1 MRNKVIT
8 CLFFFL
14 SLFFPSCPVYAD
26 SFVAIVNP
34 VRGRDTWVNKDINL
48 LTRHIGPITK
58 RNLSAT
64 WLLQYDALK
73 DKEIVEVLK
82 KLPKNQELGLF
93 LEVSEPL
100 ATDAFVPY
108 IRGSGSWARP
118 DKVFFSGY
126 SIAQRKRLVDR
137 SVRTFEA
144 EFGYMPKSVG
154 AWYIDAFTLSYLHDQ
169 YGITSSVLCSDQY
182 STDTY
187 ETWGKY
193 FGFPYYPSRRNT
205 QIPGSSEK
213 GTLPVVV
220 IQWAQRDPVRSYGLG
235 VAQSTYSMQVND
247 YIGHHQLPHSY
258 FQKLF
263 ETYLN
268 SGNSVNQATIGL
280 EVGTESAF
288 LPEYNDQLEIVSKD
302 SNLIGARVVTMNDF
316 SEWMKRNI
324 PTNSNYSLSTTDFF
338 DPNMWVLWWMTP
350 YYRVKIYKNGNTLS
364 IQDLKIYDELYTT
377 IDDFDPDSRE
387 VLYRSVPNKIDELLF
402 HNAVKL
408 TDSLISQKT
417 EKNND
422 QLKLTFTTKEGEGT
436 ILFTTQSIA
445 INNKEFFSW
454 ERDYKKEKSSLSQEL
469 VRNSLISIKK
479 FDPPVFI
486 KYSHLDDGSYAGIPV
501 DSTSILGIKTPN
513 HAGTFSFSFQTSV
526 RFKSFPPIPSLDIQY
541 LTSPYYQ
548 AQAYIT
554 LSKPEKAVPRETYS
568 IKEVEGM
575 EEKGWVR
582 EFENDALQA
591 WKRR

>member
-1 MRNKVIT
+1 MRNKVIIS
-8 CLFFFL
+8 LFFFL
-14 SLFFPSCPVYAD
+14 MFFFTSTPLYAD
-26 SFVAIVNP
+26 AFVTIVNP

-48 LTRHIGPITK
+48 FINHITPITNK
-58 RNLSAT
+58 NLSAT
-64 WLLQYDALK
+64 WLIQYDALK
-73 DKEIVEVLK
+73 DKQIVEVLR

-93 LEVSEPL
+93 LEVSELL

-108 IRGSGSWARP
+108 VRGDGSWARP

-126 SIAQRKRLVDR
+126 SIAHRKRLVDR

-144 EFGYMPKSVG
+144 EFGYMPKSAG

-220 IQWAQRDPVRSYGLG
+220 IQWAQRDPVRSYGPG
-235 VAQSTYSMQVND
+235 VAESTYSMQVND
-247 YIGHHQLPHSY
+247 YTGHHQLPHSY

-268 SGNSVNQATIGL
+268 SGNSVNQVTIGL

-302 SNLIGARVVTMNDF
+302 SKLVGANVVTMNGF

-324 PTNSNYSLSTTDFF
+324 PKNSNYSLSTTDFF
-338 DPNMWVLWWMTP
+338 NPNIWVLWWMTP

-377 IDDFDPDSRE
+377 IDDFDRDSRE
-387 VLYRSVPNKIDELLF
+387 VLYRSVPNRIDELLF
-402 HNAVKL
+402 HNAVRL
-408 TDSLISQKT
+408 TDSLISQKI

-422 QLKLTFTTKEGEGT
+422 QLKLTYATKEGDRN
-436 ILFTTQSIA
+436 ILLTTQSVV

-454 ERDYKKEKSSLSQEL
+454 QRDYKKENNTLSQEL
-469 VRNSLISIKK
+469 IRSFLISIKK
-479 FDPPVFI
+479 FDAPVLI
-486 KYSHLDDGSYAGIPV
+486 KYSYLDDRFYAGIPV

-513 HAGTFSFSFQTSV
+513 HAGTFSFPFQTSV
-526 RFKSFPPIPSLDIQY
+526 RFKSFPPLPSLDIQY
-541 LTSPYYQ
+541 LTSPYKQ
-548 AQAYIT
+548 TQEYIT
-554 LSKPEKAVPRETYS
+554 VSKPEEVVPRETYS
-568 IKEVEGM
+568 IKEVEDM
-575 EEKGWVR
+575 EQKGWVR
-582 EFENDALQA
+582 VFENDAIQA